1 MGTILALQPW
11 DSGSHAAVRASIERH
26 ALMEWRFETM
36 AGRSPRW
43 RLRHAGLAFA
53 ERLSEAPIREVDAV
67 FATSMMSL
75 SDFRAASPAFL
86 RNRPHILYMHENQ
99 VAYPASPSASD
110 SDRTRDAH
118 LAFTNLASIEAAD
131 RVVWNS
137 GWNRESFVDGV
148 QDLLSHAPERVGLGW
163 IDRLREKSVIVP
175 PPVERS
181 TGRGEGVL
189 HNRGRGGYAEPAD
202 VLVAWPH
209 RWEYDKGCEELLA
222 IADRAFALERQGGPR
237 LRWCLLGRQGSHRP
251 EPMAT
256 FCERHADRIRHAGW
270 IANHETYRATLR
282 QCDWI
287 LSTSRHEFFGI
298 AVAEALLEGCLPWL
312 PRRLSYPELIPE
324 EAFDLDPWTT
334 PGARSRTDEQRDR
347 IARVQAGVRAK
358 LSSAVA
364 EHAVERLEGEVRRAI
379 EASRLGVSGDSGAR

>member
-1 MGTILALQPW
+1 MRG
-11 DSGSHAAVRASIERH
+11 
-26 ALMEWRFETM
+26 
-36 AGRSPRW
+36 
-43 RLRHAGLAFA
+43 
-53 ERLSEAPIREVDAV
+53 VDAV

-75 SDFRAASPAFL
+75 ADFRAASPASL
-86 RNRPHILYMHENQ
+86 RPRPHILYMHENQ
-99 VAYPASPSASD
+99 VAYPASPDASD

-148 QDLLSHAPERVGLGW
+148 QDLLSHAPERVGPGW
-163 IDRLREKSVIVP
+163 IDRLRAKSVIVP

-189 HNRGRGGYAEPAD
+189 HNRGEGGYADPAE

-209 RWEYDKGCEELLA
+209 RWEFDKGCEELLA
-222 IADRAFALERQGGPR
+222 IADRAFAIEVQGGPR
-237 LRWCLLGRQGSHRP
+237 LRWCLLGRQGSNRP
-251 EPMAT
+251 ACMKT

-324 EAFDLDPWTT
+324 EGFGLDPWTM
-334 PGARSRTDEQRDR
+334 PQASSRNREQRDR
-347 IARVQAGVRAK
+347 IARVEVGVRAK
-358 LSSAVA
+358 LAPAFAERAVG
-364 EHAVERLEGEVRRAI
+364 RLEAEIRREI
-379 EASRLGVSGDSGAR
+379 EGSRQVTGDIGPA